1 MKWLVTAF
9 LALVCAVLSFN
20 AFVGNDLSK
29 GKGKSSNRLIAMLT
43 DIYTWLLTTLGAMPT
58 AILFAICGCAIVI
71 AAIRDG
77 RHRNKVL

>member
-20 AFVGNDLSK
+20 ALVGNDLS
-29 GKGKSSNRLIAMLT
+29 KGKSSNRLIAMLT

-58 AILFAICGCAIVI
+58 AILFAVCGCAIVV
-71 AAIRDG
+71 AAISDG
-77 RHRNKVL
+77 RQRTKVL

>member
-20 AFVGNDLSK
+20 TLVGNDLS
-29 GKGKSSNRLIAMLT
+29 KGKSSNRLIAMLT

-58 AILFAICGCAIVI
+58 AILFAVCGFAIVV
-71 AAIRDG
+71 AAISDG
-77 RHRNKVL
+77 RQRTKVL

>member
-20 AFVGNDLSK
+20 ALVGNDLS
-29 GKGKSSNRLIAMLT
+29 KGKSSNRLIAMLT

-58 AILFAICGCAIVI
+58 AILFAICGCAIVV

-77 RHRNKVL
+77 RHRTKVL

>member
-20 AFVGNDLSK
+20 ALVGNDLS
-29 GKGKSSNRLIAMLT
+29 KGKSSNRLIAMMT

-58 AILFAICGCAIVI
+58 AILFAVCGCAIVV
-71 AAIRDG
+71 AAISDG
-77 RHRNKVL
+77 RQRTKVL

>member
-29 GKGKSSNRLIAMLT
+29 GKSSNRLIAMLT
-43 DIYTWLLTTLGAMPT
+43 DSYTWLLTTLGAMPT
-58 AILFAICGCAIVI
+58 AILFAICGCAIVV

-77 RHRNKVL
+77 RHRTKVL

>member
-20 AFVGNDLSK
+20 ALVGNDLS
-29 GKGKSSNRLIAMLT
+29 KGKSSNRLIAMLT

-58 AILFAICGCAIVI
+58 AILFAVCGCAIVV

-77 RHRNKVL
+77 RQHTKVL

>member
-29 GKGKSSNRLIAMLT
+29 GKSSNRLIAMMT

-58 AILFAICGCAIVI
+58 AILFAICGCAIVV
-71 AAIRDG
+71 ATIRDG
-77 RHRNKVL
+77 RQRTKVL